1 MAIGGRMPRRHRR
14 RANPS
19 WGVRHVEVGF
29 AGACGRRGAAAG
41 EPRAKQARLARPR
54 PDEDAPPEAGGLARR
69 GSLDLRVR
77 FVIAK
82 WLTGAG

>member
-1 MAIGGRMPRRHRR
+1 MAIGGRMRHRR

-41 EPRAKQARLARPR
+41 EPRAKQVRFARPR
-54 PDEDAPPEAGGLARR
+54 PDEEAPPEAGGLARR
-69 GSLDLRVR
+69 GSFDLCVR

-82 WLTGAG
+82 GRRSTGAG